1 MTAALLRRLA
11 RGVTVLA
18 MVGSVTATAA
28 CVQQQSPCSP
38 GPGVGGLAV
47 AVGGRANSPQWAMP
61 VDLKPR
67 IDAVLDATESGK
79 DVGVTLLRVDGD
91 PGIACVLRYD
101 ASAQNSNARANARTN
116 VLNAVASQI
125 SAVRANSPEANPLK
139 ALALAAASAQDGG
152 TVVLLD
158 SGLQTV
164 APLNFT
170 VEGVLDTDPD
180 DVVEQLARAGQ
191 LPNLSGRAVV
201 LIGIGYTA
209 APQASLDEARRT
221 RLVEL
226 WTKLAQRAGAS
237 SVVVSDTPNT
247 ESAVPG
253 VPEVTPVA
261 VPPVVSVHPGC
272 NTQAI
277 FADSGAVGFVPDSTE
292 FRDPAAARGA
302 LTEFGRWLGE
312 NPTARSTVVG
322 SVAHY
327 GANTTGGLSLARA
340 HCVRDVL
347 IQTGAQ
353 AAQITAVGMGW
364 GPFPTRT
371 GPPGAPHDER
381 NRRVVVELTCA

>member
-1 MTAALLRRLA
+1 M
-11 RGVTVLA
+11 
-18 MVGSVTATAA
+18 
-28 CVQQQSPCSP
+28 
-38 GPGVGGLAV
+38 
-47 AVGGRANSPQWAMP
+47 
-61 VDLKPR
+61 
-67 IDAVLDATESGK
+67 
-79 DVGVTLLRVDGD
+79 
-91 PGIACVLRYD
+91 
-101 ASAQNSNARANARTN
+101 
-116 VLNAVASQI
+116 
-125 SAVRANSPEANPLK
+125 
-139 ALALAAASAQDGG
+139 
-152 TVVLLD
+152 
-158 SGLQTV
+158 
-164 APLNFT
+164 
-170 VEGVLDTDPD
+170 LDTDPD

-191 LPNLSGRAVV
+191 LPELSGRAVI

-209 APQASLDEARRT
+209 PPQASLDEARRT

-226 WTKLAQRAGAS
+226 WTKLTQRAGAS

-247 ESAVPG
+247 ESAVAG

-272 NTQAI
+272 NAQAI

-302 LTEFGRWLGE
+302 LTEFGRWLGR

-340 HCVRDVL
+340 QRVRDVL
-347 IQTGAQ
+347 VQTGAQ
-353 AAQITAVGMGW
+353 ADQIAATGMGW

-371 GPPGAPHDER
+371 GPPGAPYDER